1 MMLSMRTTL
10 NNDDDLLRQ
19 LKQRAAKS
27 RTPLRRLVNTALRAA
42 LTRSRATRVQKPYT
56 CRVFRMGEPTI
67 GLDKALALA
76 ASLEDA
82 EVLRELELR
91 K

>member
-1 MMLSMRTTL
+1 MRTTL
-10 NNDDDLLRQ
+10 NLDDDLVRQ
-19 LKQRAAKS
+19 FKREAHRS
-27 RTPLRRLVNTALRAA
+27 HTPLCRLVNAALRRGMME
-42 LTRSRATRVQKPYT
+42 LRPRRAKTPYV
-56 CRVFRMGEPTI
+56 CPVFSMGESRVN
-67 GLDKALALA
+67 LDKALSLA

>member
-1 MMLSMRTTL
+1 MNL
-10 NNDDDLLRQ
+10 DDDLLRQ
-19 LKQRAAKS
+19 LKREAHQ
-27 RTPLRRLVNTALRAA
+27 THVPLRRLVNAALRKGLAESRP
-42 LTRSRATRVQKPYT
+42 TRAKTSYVCP
-56 CRVFRMGEPTI
+56 VFSMGEPKLD
-67 GLDKALALA
+67 LDKALSLA

>member
-1 MMLSMRTTL
+1 MNL
-10 NNDDDLLRQ
+10 DDDLLRQ
-19 LKQRAAKS
+19 LKREAHQS
-27 RTPLRRLVNTALRAA
+27 HVPLRRLVNTALRKG
-42 LTRSRATRVQKPYT
+42 LTDSRSTRAKPAYV
-56 CRVFRMGEPTI
+56 CPVFSLGEPKI
-67 GLDKALALA
+67 NLDKALSVA

>member
-1 MMLSMRTTL
+1 MME
-10 NNDDDLLRQ
+10 LRPR
-19 LKQRAAKS
+19 RAK
-27 RTPLRRLVNTALRAA
+27 TPYVC
-42 LTRSRATRVQKPYT
+42 P
-56 CRVFRMGEPTI
+56 VFSMGESRVN
-67 GLDKALALA
+67 LDKALSLA

>member
-1 MMLSMRTTL
+1 MRTTL
-10 NNDDDLLRQ
+10 NLDDDLVRQ
-19 LKQRAAKS
+19 LKREAHKS
-27 RTPLRRLVNTALRAA
+27 HTPLGRVVNSTLRRGM
-42 LTRSRATRVQKPYT
+42 TRSQSPHPKTAYT
-56 CRVFRMGEPTI
+56 CPVFAMGEPKI
-67 GLDKALALA
+67 NLDKALAVA

>member
-1 MMLSMRTTL
+1 MRTTL
-10 NNDDDLLRQ
+10 NIDDELLRQ
-19 LKQRAAKS
+19 LKQQSVKS
-27 RTPLRRLVNTALRAA
+27 RVPLRRLVNSTLRKGLAE
-42 LTRSRATRVQKPYT
+42 TKPVRAKTPYRCPT
-56 CRVFRMGEPTI
+56 FPMGEPRI